1 LELLDRAPMPP
12 ELKIR
17 VLGLELVNVVGVP
30 VLEPAVHSLGDKI
43 RVSAPDH

>member
-1 LELLDRAPMPP
+1 MPA

-30 VLEPAVHSLGDKI
+30 VLEQAVRSLGDKI
-43 RVSAPDH
+43 RLPTG